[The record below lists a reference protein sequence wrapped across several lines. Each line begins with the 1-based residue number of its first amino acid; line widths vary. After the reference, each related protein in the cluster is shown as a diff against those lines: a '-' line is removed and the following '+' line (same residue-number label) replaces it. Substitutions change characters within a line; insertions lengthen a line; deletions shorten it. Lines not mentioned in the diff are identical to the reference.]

1 MVVKSKRKK
10 SLFAVLEPYIWFLPA
25 FLLFVVFTFY
35 PLLETAYKSL
45 FIVTPLGETRK
56 FVGFEN
62 YIYILKDPDFT
73 RSILNTLYFTVLVVP
88 ASKLLGLILA
98 LLAHR
103 RRRLS
108 VFYEASFAIPMAIA
122 SSVIAMVFQLLYV
135 PSLGFINGFFGLEV
149 QWLNDPNIA
158 MISIAVIQIWLST
171 GYAFIFLLAAVRNVS
186 GEIMESAE
194 IDGAGPLHK
203 IVRIYL
209 PLISPTL
216 FYLVITDI
224 PFSMMMMS
232 LTNVLTE
239 GGPFSSTMTI
249 MQYIYKQFAG
259 SANFTNVNPAALV
272 AFVMTFIFT
281 MLGFLWEKKGV
292 HYQ

>member
-1 MVVKSKRKK
+1 MVVQSRRKRR
-10 SLFAVLEPYIWFLPA
+10 LLALLEPYLWFLPA

-35 PLLETAYKSL
+35 PLLETMYKSL
-45 FIVTPLGETRK
+45 FIVTPMGETRR

-62 YIYILKDPDFT
+62 YTYIFEDPDFM
-73 RSILNTLYFTVLVVP
+73 RAVLNTLYFTVLVVP
-88 ASKLLGLILA
+88 ASKILGLILA
-98 LLAHR
+98 LLAYR
-103 RRRLS
+103 RRKLS
-108 VFYEASFAIPMAIA
+108 VFYETSFAIPMAVA

-149 QWLNDPNIA
+149 QWLNDPSIA

-171 GYAFIFLLAAVRNVS
+171 GYAFIFLLAAVRNVP
-186 GEIMESAE
+186 GEIVESAE
-194 IDGAGPLHK
+194 MDGAGALRR

-239 GGPFSSTMTI
+239 GGPFHSTMTI

-259 SANFTNVNPAALV
+259 SANFTNVNPAAIA